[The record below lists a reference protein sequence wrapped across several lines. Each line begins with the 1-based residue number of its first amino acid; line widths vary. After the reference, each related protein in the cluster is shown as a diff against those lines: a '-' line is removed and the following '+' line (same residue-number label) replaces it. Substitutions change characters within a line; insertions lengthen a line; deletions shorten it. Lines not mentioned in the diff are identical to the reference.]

1 MMLIK
6 SYLLIKFQQKQCSLL
21 LLKQFIELLER
32 GAKTQGRMEE
42 NGNCWCETKMN
53 YLVSPESHIV
63 PLTASV
69 FIFKMWFFSLLQC
82 TKMPLSIYL
91 ECDTKESLA
100 VAHTF
105 ELVCFR
111 SLTDQVWRSGRTLPA
126 LPLDKQLVL
135 MLSMSPWD
143 EPLPP
148 TGAHL
153 SFPRESQTW
162 RESISPTPLPR
173 TDVFLHLCLSKND
186 AESVASNTC
195 RSHRTTVIL

>member
-1 MMLIK
+1 MFSALVETIYRATRK
-6 SYLLIKFQQKQCSLL
+6 GGENTGEDGRKWKLLVRNQN
-21 LLKQFIELLER
+21 ELFSQPWVTHC
-32 GAKTQGRMEE
+32 AF
-42 NGNCWCETKMN
+42 NCF
-53 YLVSPESHIV
+53 
-63 PLTASV
+63 SV
-69 FIFKMWFFSLLQC
+69 YIQNVIFFSLLQC

-153 SFPRESQTW
+153 SFPRESQTR